1 MKSLIL
7 SAILGVTVLAPGA
20 MANPFSATDNG
31 FSKEVLI
38 YTNYVRKLELGRV
51 TPLLE
56 LTGTK
61 RKGKGGKL
69 ECIRKFRDRRISPI
83 WSVLCLLK

>member
-7 SAILGVTVLAPGA
+7 SAILGVTVLASDV
-20 MANPFSATDNG
+20 MANPFNTADDG

-38 YTNYVRKLELGRV
+38 YTNYVRKLERERV

-56 LTGTK
+56 LAGTQ
-61 RKGKGGKL
+61 RKGKGGKVK
-69 ECIRKFRDRRISPI
+69 CIRKFRDRRISPI
-83 WSVLCLLK
+83 FSVLCLFK